1 VPCNREGKVAEPI
14 LNMTFAPDAPLAAR
28 EVRVRRVG
36 GGMPRNGMPC
46 AVARSVCCSRRAAMN
61 GAFISMQ
68 PLSADYT
75 TVEAVQRR
83 AVFRSV
89 RYYALRHGHFSD
101 PYSVRVALD
110 GTAEPRYKDQGS
122 GLCRAG
128 WLALGC
134 AWVEGVARPRVG
146 GTGHTQRLQ
155 PDRMNRTAPNGT
167 NAQRRDATPTE
178 VGARRTSEPSRVAPA
193 RAPRGPAPGRRPRGD
208 TISAIYRAFGKI
220 ENAGE
225 SSLVHGT
232 RRPRAAAGCIPER
245 SAVFALRLR
254 CARCACGLYVLR
266 TPLGPPSPVYSMP
279 NIEHAMP
286 AGAFVESCVS
296 ASARR
301 SSVGG

>member
-1 VPCNREGKVAEPI
+1 
-14 LNMTFAPDAPLAAR
+14 
-28 EVRVRRVG
+28 
-36 GGMPRNGMPC
+36 
-46 AVARSVCCSRRAAMN
+46 
-61 GAFISMQ
+61 
-68 PLSADYT
+68 
-75 TVEAVQRR
+75 
-83 AVFRSV
+83 V

-110 GTAEPRYKDQGS
+110 GTADRYKDQGS

-128 WLALGC
+128 WLGCGLGG
-134 AWVEGVARPRVG
+134 AGVARRRVG

-155 PDRMNRTAPNGT
+155 PDRINGTAPNGT

-178 VGARRTSEPSRVAPA
+178 VGTEPRGARPG
-193 RAPRGPAPGRRPRGD
+193 APRGPAPGPARNMQYRRTG
-208 TISAIYRAFGKI
+208 FGNRKCGP
-220 ENAGE
+220 GE

-296 ASARR
+296 AFARR

>member
-1 VPCNREGKVAEPI
+1 
-14 LNMTFAPDAPLAAR
+14 M
-28 EVRVRRVG
+28 
-36 GGMPRNGMPC
+36 
-46 AVARSVCCSRRAAMN
+46 
-61 GAFISMQ
+61 
-68 PLSADYT
+68 
-75 TVEAVQRR
+75 
-83 AVFRSV
+83 
-89 RYYALRHGHFSD
+89 RYYALQHGHFSD

-110 GTAEPRYKDQGS
+110 GTADRYKDQGS

-128 WLALGC
+128 WLGCGLGG
-134 AWVEGVARPRVG
+134 AGVARRRVG

-155 PDRMNRTAPNGT
+155 PDRINGTAPNGT

-178 VGARRTSEPSRVAPA
+178 VRNRAAWRPPGRPGPPGGNIRISLISAHPRPPGPA
-193 RAPRGPAPGRRPRGD
+193 RGHGR
-208 TISAIYRAFGKI
+208 IAKSAKVRSRNTA
-220 ENAGE
+220 
-225 SSLVHGT
+225 S
-232 RRPRAAAGCIPER
+232 RAAAGCIPER

-296 ASARR
+296 AFARR